1 MISPRSEQ
9 NKQKT
14 AMTRLQPL
22 QPNFAIRVEAMGA
35 NKNVPAPDPQTQIPW
50 KWSVKK
56 YSSENIVTCGQVES
70 ACEVLAHGD
79 HGGGVHEAQPHAPQH
94 AVGQQEQGEAGGVRG
109 EEHRHR
115 GDQGPHHAGNTASES
130 IVVLV
135 DNIGISKD
143 KGIIR
148 H

>member
-1 MISPRSEQ
+1 MFQLPTHKHRYLESDQ
-9 NKQKT
+9 
-14 AMTRLQPL
+14 
-22 QPNFAIRVEAMGA
+22 
-35 NKNVPAPDPQTQIPW
+35 W
-50 KWSVKK
+50 KK

-94 AVGQQEQGEAGGVRG
+94 AVGQQEQGQAGGVRG

-130 IVVLV
+130 IVVFV

-143 KGIIR
+143 KGIILR
-148 H
+148 DK